1 MTTDVIIRSAAVIQS
16 QIEIHREQRLPTRKP
31 GNNQLTDVV
40 CKKRSCMRPLYN
52 RGTIDAE
59 KGGKRNG
66 NPDPQSKTIIGKAEA
81 GYRRTFGQRED
92 AELTAAG
99 VWSDPCGTSRY
110 G

>member
-1 MTTDVIIRSAAVIQS
+1 M
-16 QIEIHREQRLPTRKP
+16 PK
-31 GNNQLTDVV
+31 
-40 CKKRSCMRPLYN
+40 
-52 RGTIDAE
+52 

-66 NPDPQSKTIIGKAEA
+66 NPDPQGKTIIGKAEA